1 MATMREIRPPV
12 RFSDPVYVVLPRQN
26 VVLRPFTG
34 QPVKYARPFRLPGLA
49 VKISGVPGA
58 GFGLFV
64 REKVLAG
71 QKITLYR
78 RKIISEATAKKLK
91 KQVLIQTKS
100 NIYHL
105 ELIDFSTV
113 FFREIDT
120 FEPTIQLV
128 VA

>member
-34 QPVKYARPFRLPGLA
+34 KPVNYARPFRLPGLA
-49 VKISGVPGA
+49 VKISGVPRA

-71 QKITLYR
+71 QR
-78 RKIISEATAKKLK
+78 SP
-91 KQVLIQTKS
+91 
-100 NIYHL
+100 
-105 ELIDFSTV
+105 FTV
-113 FFREIDT
+113 AR
-120 FEPTIQLV
+120 
-128 VA
+128 